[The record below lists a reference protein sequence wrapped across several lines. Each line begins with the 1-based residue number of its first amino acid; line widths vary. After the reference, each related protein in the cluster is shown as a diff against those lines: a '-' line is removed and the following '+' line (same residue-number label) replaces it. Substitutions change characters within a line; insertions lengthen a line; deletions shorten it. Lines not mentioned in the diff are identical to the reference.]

1 MLIQLANSS
10 VGNRAMASVLLLYY
24 HLLKEGGFAHAVTA
38 CVAPDDFNGFDF
50 LDVRVAPN
58 LGIDE
63 KWLREGAVIYVLC
76 ELNDIVLERDGSHL
90 AMQFAQK
97 ITGLFKD
104 GKLAA
109 IPECADVIKQALA
122 DAHAFDSAAY
132 QQALTVIFE
141 RYVVGR
147 VRAILPPQT

>member
-1 MLIQLANSS
+1 MYIQLANSS
-10 VGNRAMASVLLLYY
+10 LGNRAMASVLLLYY
-24 HLLKEGGFAHAVTA
+24 QLLTKGGFVHAVTA

-76 ELNDIVLERDGSHL
+76 ELNDIVLEHDGSHL
-90 AMQFAQK
+90 AMQFTQK
-97 ITGLFKD
+97 IAGLFKD

-109 IPECADVIKQALA
+109 IPECAKVMEQALA
-122 DAHAFDSAAY
+122 DARAFDAAAY
-132 QQALTVIFE
+132 QQSLAVIFD

-147 VRAILPPQT
+147 VRAILPPQA

>member
-38 CVAPDDFNGFDF
+38 FVAPDEFNGFDF

-76 ELNDIVLERDGSHL
+76 ELNDIVLEHDGSHL
-90 AMQFAQK
+90 AMQFIQK
-97 ITGLFKD
+97 IAGLFKD

-109 IPECADVIKQALA
+109 IPECAAVMEQALA
-122 DAHAFDSAAY
+122 DAHVLDSAAY
-132 QQALTVIFE
+132 QQALAVIFE
-141 RYVVGR
+141 RYVAGR
-147 VRAILPPQT
+147 IRAILPAQA

>member
-1 MLIQLANSS
+1 MLIHLANSS

-24 HLLKEGGFAHAVTA
+24 HLLKEGGFGHVVTA
-38 CVAPDDFNGFDF
+38 HVAPDDFNGFDF

-76 ELNDIVLERDGSHL
+76 ELNDIVLEHDVSPL
-90 AMQFAQK
+90 ALQFIQK
-97 ITGLFKD
+97 IAGLFKE

-109 IPECADVIKQALA
+109 IPECGGVVEQVRA
-122 DAHAFDSAAY
+122 DAMAFDLAAY
-132 QQALTVIFE
+132 QQVLAVIFE

-147 VRAILPPQT
+147 MRAILPPQA